1 MSWLETTHNRVRLLN
16 KQIAFIYEISIKSG
30 MSANDAEKACI
41 PYYNLL
47 DEIYLNEMPL
57 ARILEYS
64 DLVLHVEGKSTSKT
78 NPKASIVASII
89 KDAKEQIGGV
99 AKAFANILNTRGLPE
114 ELELDF
120 TGLAPGSIYVGFS
133 VTKPED
139 YDTDQI
145 SLDQSLYEATRNAVK
160 GIGTAAR
167 IIAAKKDWSE
177 LETAFPNE
185 YERNA
190 LMKAVYNLSPSTRK
204 GIESVSI
211 SGAMIGEGVLTT
223 DVRKT
228 IKDYTEIKDEPN
240 DFSVEG
246 RLREIDLD
254 KREFEIRSIANMELR
269 KVKFS
274 YQPEFDSI
282 ARGALDKYVLVKSEK
297 RPKRSSEIVPAQ
309 SIEILRN

>member
-1 MSWLETTHNRVRLLN
+1 MSWLETTQNRVKLLN
-16 KQIAFIYEISIKSG
+16 KQIAFIYDISIKSG
-30 MSANDAEKACI
+30 MSEDEAEAACK
-41 PYYNLL
+41 PYYGLL
-47 DEIYLNEMPL
+47 EEIYTNEMPL

-64 DLVLHVEGKSTSKT
+64 DLVLHVEGKSASKL
-78 NPKASIVASII
+78 NPKASIVANII

-99 AKAFANILNTRGLPE
+99 AKAFANILNTRGIPE

-145 SLDQSLYEATRNAVK
+145 SLDQGLYEATKNAVK

-167 IIAAKKDWSE
+167 IIASKSDWSE
-177 LETAFPNE
+177 LEAKFPNE
-185 YERNA
+185 FERSA

-204 GIESVSI
+204 GIDSVSI
-211 SGAMIGEGVLTT
+211 SGALIGEGTLTPEI
-223 DVRKT
+223 RKT
-228 IKDYTEIKDEPN
+228 IKEYTEIKDEPN
-240 DFSVEG
+240 DFCVEG
-246 RLREIDLD
+246 RMREIDLD
-254 KREFEIRSIANMELR
+254 KREFEIRSISNLELR

-274 YQPEFDSI
+274 YNPEYDNI
-282 ARGALDKYVLVKSEK
+282 ARTSLDKYVRVKSASHV
-297 RPKRSSEIVPAQ
+297 KRSGNIYQVE